1 MIGLLTQLRTRGHAL
16 WRRRWIALGTAWALM
31 LLGSTVVVLLPDQY
45 EVSARVYVDTD
56 SLMGP
61 LLKGIA
67 VQDDLTQ
74 QLAVMQ
80 STLLARP
87 NLLKVA
93 RSVDLDLDTQNEV
106 QLESTLDKIQARTS
120 IEVTGSKLF
129 KITHVDPDPRR
140 AKDLVQAF
148 LGIFVENN
156 LGQDREDMDSAQSFI
171 AKQLSTYETQLR
183 ATEKRMADFR
193 AQHPELSVS
202 ASSGSSFLARL
213 DKARTDV
220 AEAEADLAK
229 AKDQKERLAAQVKSA
244 PELVESSSLEL
255 QPDDA
260 NVAKL
265 AELKDALNKKL
276 AIYSDQHP
284 EVVTLKKQLANLEMQ
299 SADAAVNRGEQRL
312 ANAKDTLKQLEDTA
326 SSSPMLEAEMAD
338 MNRDYAVL
346 KQQYD
351 QLRVRAES
359 ARISRA
365 AKTDTAAMRF
375 RVIEPPELPVRPSG
389 PKRTLL
395 LIAVL
400 CASIGGGLGIAF
412 LLSEMDDSF
421 ATPGHLREAFKLPLL
436 GTVCLVPS
444 EAEQAKLTYDAITV
458 SAGAGAMVVLCG
470 LLIVLTSGLIQSAFD
485 LTPLRHLA
493 SGLFGAGA

>member
-1 MIGLLTQLRTRGHAL
+1 MINPLSELRVRGHAL

-45 EVSARVYVDTD
+45 EAAARVYVDTD

-93 RSVDLDLDTQNEV
+93 RSVDPNLDAQNEV
-106 QLESTLDKIQARTS
+106 QLESIFDRIKGRTTVD
-120 IEVTGSKLF
+120 VTGSKLF
-129 KITHVDPDPRR
+129 RIAHVDTDPRR
-140 AKDLVQAF
+140 AKDVVQAF
-148 LGIFVENN
+148 LGIFVDNN
-156 LGQDREDMDSAQSFI
+156 LGQDREDMDSAQAFL
-171 AKQLSTYETQLR
+171 AKQLSMYEAQLR
-183 ATEKRMADFR
+183 ATEKSMADFR
-193 AQHPELSVS
+193 AQHPELSLS
-202 ASSGSSFLARL
+202 ASSGSSFSTQL
-213 DKARTDV
+213 DKARSDV
-220 AEAEADLAK
+220 AEAEAYLAK
-229 AKDQKERLAAQVKSA
+229 ANDQRDRLAAQMKSA
-244 PELVESSSLEL
+244 PQLVQSNSLEVAAG
-255 QPDDA
+255 DS

-265 AELKDALNKKL
+265 AELRDELNKKL
-276 AIYSDQHP
+276 AIYSEQHP
-284 EVVTLKKQLANLEMQ
+284 DVVALKKQLANLETQ
-299 SADAAVNRGEQRL
+299 NADSAVTMGEQRL
-312 ANAKDTLKQLEDTA
+312 AAAKNTLKQLEQAA
-326 SSSPMLEAEMAD
+326 SSAPLLEARMAD

-346 KQQYD
+346 KQKYD
-351 QLRVRAES
+351 ELRVRAES
-359 ARISRA
+359 ARLSRA

-375 RVIEPPELPVRPSG
+375 RIIDPPEVPPIPSG

-421 ATPGHLREAFKLPLL
+421 ATPKRIREAFKIPLL
-436 GTVCLVPS
+436 GTVCLVQN
-444 EAEQAKLTYDAITV
+444 EADQAKFSYEAITV
-458 SAGAGAMVVLCG
+458 SAGAGAMVLLCG
-470 LLIVLTSGLIQSAFD
+470 LLIVLTSGLLRSAID

>member
-1 MIGLLTQLRTRGHAL
+1 M
-16 WRRRWIALGTAWALM
+16 GTAWALM

-45 EVSARVYVDTD
+45 EAAARVYVDTD

-93 RSVDLDLDTQNEV
+93 RSVDPNLDAQNEV
-106 QLESTLDKIQARTS
+106 QLESIFDRIKGRTTVD
-120 IEVTGSKLF
+120 VTGSKLF
-129 KITHVDPDPRR
+129 RIAHVDADPRR
-140 AKDLVQAF
+140 AKDVVQAF
-148 LGIFVENN
+148 LGIFVDNN
-156 LGQDREDMDSAQSFI
+156 LGQDREDMDSAQAFLG
-171 AKQLSTYETQLR
+171 KQLSMYEAQLR

-193 AQHPELSVS
+193 AQHPELSLS
-202 ASSGSSFLARL
+202 ASSGSSFSTRL
-213 DKARTDV
+213 DKARSDV
-220 AEAEADLAK
+220 AEAEANLAK
-229 AKDQKERLAAQVKSA
+229 ANDQRDRLAAQMKSA
-244 PELVESSSLEL
+244 PQLVQSNSLEVAAG
-255 QPDDA
+255 DS

-265 AELKDALNKKL
+265 AELRDELNKKL
-276 AIYSDQHP
+276 AIYSEQHP
-284 EVVTLKKQLANLEMQ
+284 DVVALKKQLANLETQ
-299 SADAAVNRGEQRL
+299 NADSAVTQGEQRL
-312 ANAKDTLKQLEDTA
+312 AAAKNTLKQLEQAA
-326 SSSPMLEAEMAD
+326 SSAPLLEARMAD

-346 KQQYD
+346 KQKYD
-351 QLRVRAES
+351 ELRVRAES
-359 ARISRA
+359 ARLSRA

-375 RVIEPPELPVRPSG
+375 RIIDPPEVPPIPSG

-421 ATPGHLREAFKLPLL
+421 ATPKRIREAFKIPLL
-436 GTVCLVPS
+436 GTVCLVQN
-444 EAEQAKLTYDAITV
+444 ETDQAKFSYEAITV
-458 SAGAGAMVVLCG
+458 SAGAGAMVLLCG
-470 LLIVLTSGLIQSAFD
+470 LLIVLTSGLLRSAID

>member
-1 MIGLLTQLRTRGHAL
+1 MINPLTELRIRGHAL

-45 EVSARVYVDTD
+45 EAAARVYVDTD

-93 RSVDLDLDTQNEV
+93 RSVDPNLDAQNEV
-106 QLESTLDKIQARTS
+106 QLESIFDRIKGRTTVD
-120 IEVTGSKLF
+120 VTGSKLF
-129 KITHVDPDPRR
+129 RIAHVDTDPRR
-140 AKDLVQAF
+140 AKDVVQAF
-148 LGIFVENN
+148 LGIFVDNN
-156 LGQDREDMDSAQSFI
+156 LGQDREDMDSAQAFLG
-171 AKQLSTYETQLR
+171 KQLSMYEAQLR
-183 ATEKRMADFR
+183 ATEKLMADFR
-193 AQHPELSVS
+193 AKHPELSVS
-202 ASSGSSFLARL
+202 ASSGSSFSTRL
-213 DKARTDV
+213 DKARSDV
-220 AEAEADLAK
+220 ADAEANLAK
-229 AKDQKERLAAQVKSA
+229 ANDQRDRLAAQMKSA
-244 PELVESSSLEL
+244 PQLVQSSSLEVAAG
-255 QPDDA
+255 DS

-265 AELKDALNKKL
+265 AELRDELSKKL
-276 AIYSDQHP
+276 AIYSEQHP
-284 EVVTLKKQLANLEMQ
+284 DVVALKKQLANLETQ
-299 SADAAVNRGEQRL
+299 NANSAVTQGEQRL
-312 ANAKDTLKQLEDTA
+312 ATAKNTLKQLEQAA
-326 SSSPMLEAEMAD
+326 SSAPLLEAQMAD

-346 KQQYD
+346 KQKYD
-351 QLRVRAES
+351 ELRVRAEL
-359 ARISRA
+359 ARLSRA

-375 RVIEPPELPVRPSG
+375 RIIDPPEVPPVPSG

-421 ATPGHLREAFKLPLL
+421 ATPRRLREAFKIPLI
-436 GTVCLVPS
+436 GTVCLVQS
-444 EAEQAKLTYDAITV
+444 EADQAKLSYDAITV

-470 LLIVLTSGLIQSAFD
+470 LLIVLTSGLLRSAID

-493 SGLFGAGA
+493 SGLFGAGV